1 MCAILAAKPTIGTN
15 TIELTRT
22 QQAGILLF
30 FMNVVTWVQ
39 DNQLNSI
46 VIASA
51 IAIIVIAIIVS
62 VVISWV

>member
-46 VIASA
+46 VIAGA
-51 IAIIVIAIIVS
+51 IAIFVIAIIVS
-62 VVISWV
+62 MVIS